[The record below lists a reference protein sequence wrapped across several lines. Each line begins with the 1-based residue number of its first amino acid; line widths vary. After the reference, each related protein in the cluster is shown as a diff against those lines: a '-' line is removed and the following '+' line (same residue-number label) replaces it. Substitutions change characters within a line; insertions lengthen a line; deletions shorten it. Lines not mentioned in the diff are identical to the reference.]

1 MNDTSSG
8 YGNRKA
14 PSDSC
19 KLITCIL
26 PNDGTEKILLSVLCD
41 EKKILRANSTS
52 CMGIAILAGVT
63 TKVDELPEPT
73 MVWKVDVLV
82 AEKDANDLYEYIYEQ
97 ARIGRHRGG
106 VIWMSAL
113 TLSSPFSL
121 PEGLPAE
128 KP

>member
-1 MNDTSSG
+1 MNDTSSD

-14 PSDSC
+14 PSDTC

-26 PNDGTEKILLSVLCD
+26 PYDGTEKILLHILRD
-41 EKKILRANSTS
+41 KKKVIRANSTS
-52 CMGIAILAGVT
+52 CMGVAILDRVT

-82 AEKDANDLYEYIYEQ
+82 PEKDADDLYEYIYEQ
-97 ARIGRHRGG
+97 AHIGRHHGG

-121 PEGLPAE
+121 PEGLPEE